1 MENADK
7 YGLSFGVKKMFL
19 KLVLVMIIQ
28 LWECIKAIDLYILN
42 EQITVSKLNLHN
54 TVIFKNLQTI

>member
-1 MENADK
+1 MIK
-7 YGLSFGVKKMFL
+7 

-54 TVIFKNLQTI
+54 TVIFKNLQAI

>member
-42 EQITVSKLNLHN
+42 EQTTVSKLNLHN

>member
-7 YGLSFGVKKMFL
+7 YGLSVGVKKMFL

>member
-1 MENADK
+1 
-7 YGLSFGVKKMFL
+7 
-19 KLVLVMIIQ
+19 MIIQ

-54 TVIFKNLQTI
+54 TVIFKNLQAI